1 MTILKEFQLLMPGI
15 PTRRHRQFNFETRC
29 VAALIERLLP
39 KITTADSWKVLFKC
53 VSTINRERHLVSGGV
68 CELEVQADVEQFFT
82 LSDPQ
87 KKEWTLQVIEDGLS
101 KLLPQ
106 TGWPPE
112 PFQQTIERARALG
125 LVNDYVWR
133 KPLHSPTRKM
143 TAEILVQHDMQAC
156 DISMIIRDRS
166 GQILRQ
172 ELLISELPDEFFFYW
187 HLGALKWQSATQVAL
202 TNRDGDR
209 SWVVD
214 L

>member
-1 MTILKEFQLLMPGI
+1 MAILKELQLVVPGS
-15 PTRRHRQFNFETRC
+15 PTIRHRQFNFETRC

-53 VSTINRERHLVSGGV
+53 VSAVRKGQYLVSGGV

-82 LSDPQ
+82 LSDQ
-87 KKEWTLQVIEDGLS
+87 HKKEWTLQVIEDGMG

-106 TGWPPE
+106 TGWPQE
-112 PFQQTIERARALG
+112 PFRQAIERARVLG
-125 LVNDYVWR
+125 LVNEYVWR
-133 KPLHSPTRKM
+133 KPLHAPTRKM
-143 TAEILVQHDMQAC
+143 TAEILEQHDVQAC

-166 GQILRQ
+166 GQILRR
-172 ELLISELPDEFFFYW
+172 EVLISELPDEFFFYW
-187 HLGALKWQSATQVAL
+187 HLGALKWQSATRVAL